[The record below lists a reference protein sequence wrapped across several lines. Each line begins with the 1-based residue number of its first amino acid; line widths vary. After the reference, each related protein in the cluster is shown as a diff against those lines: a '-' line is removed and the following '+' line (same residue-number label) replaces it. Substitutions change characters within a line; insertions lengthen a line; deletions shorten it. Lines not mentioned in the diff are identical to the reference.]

1 MAKEV
6 SFPKEKIKILLLE
19 GLHQSAFN
27 EFHKK
32 GYATIDSYKEA
43 MTEQELLDCIE
54 NYHIIGIRSK
64 TNLTAPVLEKAK
76 KLMTIGCFCI
86 GTNQVDLAAATRRGI
101 RKSNAMP
108 DV

>member
-1 MAKEV
+1 MTKEV
-6 SFPKEKIKILLLE
+6 SFPKDKIKILLLE

-64 TNLTAPVLEKAK
+64 SKMTAPFVSPAQMPITLGGFA
-76 KLMTIGCFCI
+76 IG
-86 GTNQVDLAAATRRGI
+86 NYKVA
-101 RKSNAMP
+101 
-108 DV
+108 